1 MAHSAQAKKRI
12 RQNEV
17 RRLRN
22 KSAKSEIKTLTKRLE
37 GLIESSG
44 SDDGAKDAARE
55 LLPTLVS
62 KLDKAG
68 RRNVYHRNTVARKK
82 SQIARLVNSLS

>member
-22 KSAKSEIKTLTKRLE
+22 KSAKSEIKTLTKKLE
-37 GLIESSG
+37 GLVETSE
-44 SDDGAKDAARE
+44 KDAAMD
-55 LLPTLVS
+55 LLPKLVS

-82 SQIARLVNSLS
+82 SQIVRLINSIGE